1 MNDGYFQ
8 AAQVELLQR
17 LHVLINLV
25 RQSSTTK
32 CAEPEEEEE
41 EEEEELL
48 DQGSSRS
55 RSRSRSR
62 SKRRAEQEEQTIPS
76 TSGDVKSAESH
87 TQTEQGYARGVRHW
101 LV

>member
-25 RQSSTTK
+25 HQTSTTK
-32 CAEPEEEEE
+32 CAEPEEEE

-62 SKRRAEQEEQTIPS
+62 SKRRAE
-76 TSGDVKSAESH
+76 
-87 TQTEQGYARGVRHW
+87 
-101 LV
+101 